1 MLKRKIYSKMLKW
14 KEDREKQALLITGA
28 RQTGKSYIA
37 REFGKTEF
45 SSYVEINMLQDSD
58 ALRLF
63 NSNPSIE
70 NIIAYIS
77 TFTSGN
83 EMDKSMLVFLD
94 EIQECKDPLTIIK
107 FLVEKAPFRI
117 VLSGSLLGVSLKGIR
132 SIPVGYLD
140 ILEMH
145 PMDFE
150 EFCYANGVSERAIK
164 VLSDCF
170 MNKEP
175 VDDSMHNRIMGLF
188 RFYLVVGGMPEA
200 VDAFISSHDIV
211 KVRAVQHSIE
221 EAYKLD
227 ISKYCTSERV
237 NLSNIYE
244 LIPSELNNQN
254 KRFKLA
260 SLGKGTRFGKN
271 ENSFLWLCEAGVSI
285 AAYVAHEPKV
295 PLLLSKSS
303 NLMKL
308 FLSDVGMLTSMY
320 PIEITQSILSGD
332 DAVNWGGIY
341 ENAVAQELTAHG
353 QRDLFYY
360 HTNKLG
366 EVDFLA
372 EIDGEAIPIE
382 VKSGKGY
389 YRHSALDNI
398 MKVDNYNLKKA
409 YILTPA
415 NLKTDGN
422 KYYIPVYMAMFLAS
436 ETKDSMIRIPDIT
449 GLN

>member
-1 MLKRKIYSKMLKW
+1 M
-14 KEDREKQALLITGA
+14 TGA
-28 RQTGKSYIA
+28 RQIGKSYIV
-37 REFGKTEF
+37 REFGKAEF
-45 SSYVEINMLQDSD
+45 SSYIEINMLQDSN

-63 NSNPSIE
+63 NSNPSVE
-70 NIIAYIS
+70 SIITYVS
-77 TFTSGN
+77 TFSAGS
-83 EMDKSMLVFLD
+83 EMDDNMLVFLD
-94 EIQECKDPLTIIK
+94 EIQECTDSLTTIK

-132 SIPVGYLD
+132 SVPVGYVD
-140 ILEMH
+140 ILEMY

-164 VLSDCF
+164 ALSDSF
-170 MNKEP
+170 SNKKIIEES
-175 VDDSMHNRIMGLF
+175 VHNRFMSLF

-200 VDAFISSHDIV
+200 VEVFISTHDIV

-227 ISKYCTSERV
+227 ISKYCTAEKI
-237 NLSNIYE
+237 NLNNIYE
-244 LIPSELNNQN
+244 LIPSELSSQN

-260 SLGKGTRFGKN
+260 SLGKGTRFEKN
-271 ENSFLWLCEAGVSI
+271 ENSFLWLCEAGVAI
-285 AAYVAHEPKV
+285 AAYVAHEPKA

-320 PIEITQSILSGD
+320 PIEITKSILSGD
-332 DAVNWGGIY
+332 DTVNWGGIY

-353 QRDLFYY
+353 QKNIFYY

-366 EVDFLA
+366 EVDFLT
-372 EIDGEAIPIE
+372 EIDGEVIPIE
-382 VKSGKGY
+382 VKSGKSY

-398 MKVDNYNLKKA
+398 MKIENYNLNKA
-409 YILTPA
+409 FILTPS
-415 NLKTDGN
+415 NLKSEGD
-422 KYYIPVYMAMFLAS
+422 KCYIPVYMVMFLSAK
-436 ETKDSMIRIPDIT
+436 TQDSMIRIPDIT
-449 GLN
+449 GLD